1 MKNSKCKRILAFLLA
16 FIMIFTVAPTVFATD
31 NLPTEDESLSGETT
45 LPEGDTSTDE
55 TEQEENNGA
64 VATLTLASQVYVWPV
79 SGHTWL
85 YVENLTDEPMQ
96 VGLYTVP
103 AGEGVSLGTFSFS
116 VFDGWGIYYNLE
128 CYRTN
133 RDEDF
138 YDCTRITTELDATG
152 LERLNAALMSYPNMW
167 GLYMNCMGFAF
178 AVWNAVTGDFFVPL
192 ILPPFALFQ
201 VMAHSDSTKGLKMCD
216 VPAEKVYKQ
225 RGNGNSAY
233 LEPVGSWTLS
243 L

>member
-1 MKNSKCKRILAFLLA
+1 MKNGKIRRLLAFLLA
-16 FIMIFTVAPTVFATD
+16 AVMLFTVVPTAFATEE
-31 NLPTEDESLSGETT
+31 LPGGDESLSDEITV
-45 LPEGDTSTDE
+45 PED
-55 TEQEENNGA
+55 TEQDDNDG
-64 VATLTLASQVYVWPV
+64 VIATLTLASQVYVWPV

-85 YVENLTDEPMQ
+85 YVENLSDEPIQ

-103 AGEGVSLGTFSFS
+103 VGEGVSMGTFSFS

-128 CYRTN
+128 SYRTN

-138 YDCTRITTELDATG
+138 YDCTRVTTELDAAG
-152 LERLNAALMSYPNMW
+152 LERLNNALFSYPNMW

-178 AVWNAVTGDFFVPL
+178 TVWNAVTGDFFVPL

-201 VMAHSDSTKGLKMCD
+201 VMAHSGSTKGLKMCD
-216 VPAEKVYKQ
+216 VPSEKVYKQ
-225 RGNGNSAY
+225 KGSGESAY
-233 LEPVGSWTLS
+233 LESVGSWTLS